1 MSVKALVVYGSKYGS
16 TAEIAEKI
24 GHTLMESG
32 MSVDV
37 TSAKK
42 AGSPES
48 YDVIVIGSALYIGQ
62 WRKEVIKY
70 IKKNQDT
77 LKTKKVWVFSSGPTG
92 KEDPVKGVQ
101 GRLYPEK
108 LQAAFSAIKPA
119 DITVFHGN
127 LCEEKISGFEK
138 FVINKVNAPLGDFRD
153 WKSIESWAKRITKQ
167 AK

>member
-1 MSVKALVVYGSKYGS
+1 MSNKALVVYGSKYGA

-24 GHTLMESG
+24 GHILMESG
-32 MSVDV
+32 ISVDV

-48 YDVIVIGSALYIGQ
+48 YDLVVIGSALYIGQ
-62 WRKEVIKY
+62 WRKEVINF

-77 LKTKKVWVFSSGPTG
+77 LITKKVWVFSSGPTS

-101 GRLYPEK
+101 GRLFPEK
-108 LQAAFSAIKPA
+108 IQGAFDAIKPV

-127 LCEEKISGFEK
+127 LNEEKLNGFEK
-138 FVINKVNAPLGDFRD
+138 FVINKVNAQMGDFRE
-153 WKSIESWAKRITKQ
+153 WEAIETWAKRITKQ